1 MTKLPFPTES
11 AEEVFRICVSSYRD
25 DKLRENLMLV
35 SPEIKRASEE
45 YEDSAR
51 KGEISKIPVQEALS
65 SNIGVE
71 EMETVYASK
80 FAAIRGPGRK
90 YYDARM
96 AAAPGGVCP
105 LCGVQI
111 VSTLD
116 HYLPKSKYPALAVTP
131 SNLIPSC
138 YDCNFGKGRTNPST
152 EEEVP
157 LNPYFDNCDEEVWLK
172 VQFSLVDRE
181 FIPNY
186 IVVKPDQWTN
196 LLFHRTQFH
205 VKLYNLQKLYAVHAV
220 DEISNCKFRWK
231 NVLQNC
237 GIKGL
242 QNYLI
247 EDCQSREN
255 VSLNSWQSAL
265 YRGLVENID
274 LLNSWLTA

>member
-11 AEEVFRICVSSYRD
+11 VEEVFRTCISSCQD
-25 DKLRENLMLV
+25 DKLKENLMLV

-51 KGEISKIPVQEALS
+51 KGEIHKIPARKNLS
-65 SNIGVE
+65 ASIGIK
-71 EMETVYASK
+71 EMEAVYTSK
-80 FAAIRGPGRK
+80 FAGIRGPGRK

-131 SNLIPSC
+131 SNLIPAC
-138 YDCNFGKGRTNPST
+138 YDCNFGKGKTNPST

-157 LNPYFDNCDEEVWLK
+157 LNPYFDNSDDEIWLK
-172 VQFSLVDRE
+172 VQFSLVDGA

-186 IVVKPDQWTN
+186 MVVKPDKWTD

-205 VKLYNLQKLYAVHAV
+205 VKLYNLQNLYAVHAV
-220 DEISNCKFRWK
+220 DEISNCKLRWSK
-231 NVLQNC
+231 VLQNC
-237 GIKGL
+237 GIRGL
-242 QNYLI
+242 QDYLI

-265 YRGLVENID
+265 YRGLVENIE
-274 LLNSWLTA
+274 LLHSWLTA